1 MDDGASSPRDEGASM
16 SLDAEPAPPVD
27 TESLIRRVIEIIDG
41 TRTLPLSSSVKLDN
55 KEEVLELLDDACH
68 MLPEETRQARW
79 LLKEREEFL
88 AKMRREGDDIVH
100 AARLQ
105 AERMVQRTE
114 IVREAQST
122 ARRTVEEARD
132 EARRLRLE
140 AEDYCDQKL
149 AAFEVV
155 LDRTIKTVSA
165 GREKLSITPPPIIE
179 GPDTRVAGIG
189 SDDITLG
196 GEDDFF
202 DQDR

>member
-1 MDDGASSPRDEGASM
+1 M
-16 SLDAEPAPPVD
+16 SLVDGGAGPPD
-27 TESLIRRVIEIIDG
+27 TEALVRRVIEIIEG

-55 KEEVLELLDDACH
+55 KEEVLELLDDACNR
-68 MLPEETRQARW
+68 LPEETKKARW
-79 LLKEREEFL
+79 MLKERDEFL
-88 AKMRREGDDIVH
+88 AKMRREGEDIVQ

-114 IVREAQST
+114 IVREATST
-122 ARRTVEEARD
+122 ARRLVEEGRD

-165 GREKLSITPPPIIE
+165 GREKLSITPPPVLD
-179 GPDTRVAGIG
+179 GPDTGIAGIDF
-189 SDDITLG
+189 DDTLG
-196 GEDDFF
+196 GEEAFF
-202 DQDR
+202 DQDRG